1 MRLRKVSRRDRRQS
15 GHALLLAALMGI
27 MGFGLWA
34 TAYRA
39 TQDATGMAA
48 SEQGRS
54 LRLEVLTEAMARAGH
69 LLESGMPPFS
79 SYSCVSRHRTDAG
92 EWQAVVLQFERQGRS
107 ERWAVETR
115 LASDAE
121 LRKLPAVPSMFRSEK
136 RDERADQGRTRS
148 SRSSRIAPAGGGRP

>member
-1 MRLRKVSRRDRRQS
+1 MKLRACSHRDQRQS

-48 SEQGRS
+48 SEEGRT

-69 LLESGMPPFS
+69 LLESGLPPYS

-115 LASDAE
+115 LANDAE
-121 LRKLPAVPSMFRSEK
+121 LRKLPAAPSLFRSEK
-136 RDERADQGRTRS
+136 QGERGNSGR
-148 SRSSRIAPAGGGRP
+148 SRSSGPGRITPAGSRRR

>member
-1 MRLRKVSRRDRRQS
+1 MKLSAHSIRDRRQS

-39 TQDATGMAA
+39 TQDATGLAA
-48 SEQGRS
+48 TEAGRS

-69 LLESGMPPFS
+69 LLESGVPPYS
-79 SYSCVSRHRTDAG
+79 SYSCVSRHRTEAG

-107 ERWAVETR
+107 ERWAVESR
-115 LASDAE
+115 LATEDE
-121 LRKLPAVPSMFRSEK
+121 LRKLPAAPSMFRSEQ
-136 RDERADQGRTRS
+136 RDEQANQGRTRS
-148 SRSSRIAPAGGGRP
+148 SRSSRITPAGSRGR